1 MDQNFDFNNQPP
13 QNSQSQ
19 TRYVTYIPYGMT
31 PEEYEEKKALKK
43 TANTIGGS
51 FLIVLAINVG
61 IFLIY
66 SLILVFLSFF
76 GINIPTNIFDNPAFL
91 QILQAVL
98 SIFIFTFPFILLFKV
113 MRFRIS
119 DLISFKKPQ
128 KEDFIPFLLLG
139 ISFCAFSNIAVSFM
153 GNFFSSFGVNYEVD
167 FGQKPSGILGFM
179 LTTIATAVVPSL
191 VEEFACRGVVLGAL
205 RKFGDGFAVVCSAA
219 VFGIMHGN
227 FQQIPFAFLV
237 GLVLGFIVVK
247 TDTIWIAV
255 AVHFFNN
262 FVSVILDYLSMDL
275 SVPSQNVI
283 YSIYLVFCLFGGIF
297 AVYLLKDKQDVYK
310 LKKAENHSANSKLYK
325 WFFASPTII
334 IFIVICFI
342 ESLAFFKP

>member
-13 QNSQSQ
+13 QNSQPQ

-31 PEEYEEKKALKK
+31 PEEYEEKKEIKR

-51 FLIVLAINVG
+51 FLIVLAINTGIVLICSL
-61 IFLIY
+61 IFL
-66 SLILVFLSFF
+66 FLSYF
-76 GINIPTNIFDNPAFL
+76 GISVPTNILDNPAFL
-91 QILQAVL
+91 QVLQVVL
-98 SIFIFTFPFILLFKV
+98 SVLMFTLPFILLFKV
-113 MRFRIS
+113 MGFRIS
-119 DLISFKKPQ
+119 DFISFKKPNR
-128 KEDFIPFLLLG
+128 EDILPFFLLG
-139 ISFCAFSNIAVSFM
+139 IAFCAFSNIAVSFM
-153 GNFFSSFGVNYEVD
+153 GSFSSSFGINYEVD

-179 LTTIATAVVPSL
+179 LTTIATAIVPAL
-191 VEEFACRGVVLGAL
+191 VEEFACRGIVLGSL
-205 RKFGDGFAVVCSAA
+205 RKFGDGFAVVCSAV

-237 GLVLGFIVVK
+237 GLVLGFIAVK

-262 FVSVILDYLSMDL
+262 FISVVLDYLFMDL

-283 YSIYLVFCLFGGIF
+283 YSIYLVLCLLVGIF
-297 AVYLLKDKQDVYK
+297 AVYRLKDKEDVYK
-310 LKKAENHSANSKLYK
+310 LKKAENHSANKTLYK

-342 ESLAFFKP
+342 ESLAFFKF